1 MTHEARSCDQRFGQQ
16 SRIGPQKA
24 KVKLAQ
30 HIKELVLTPKKRNGK
45 WVYEVTG
52 DWELLPEKK
61 CVILMV
67 ARDGIEPPTRGF
79 SVRCSTS

>member
-1 MTHEARSCDQRFGQQ
+1 LSVSLDAS
-16 SRIGPQKA
+16 QKA

-30 HIKELVLTPKKRNGK
+30 HIKELVLTPKERDGK

-61 CVILMV
+61 CVILLV
-67 ARDGIEPPTRGF
+67 ARDGVEPPTPAF
-79 SVRCSTS
+79 SGLRSTS